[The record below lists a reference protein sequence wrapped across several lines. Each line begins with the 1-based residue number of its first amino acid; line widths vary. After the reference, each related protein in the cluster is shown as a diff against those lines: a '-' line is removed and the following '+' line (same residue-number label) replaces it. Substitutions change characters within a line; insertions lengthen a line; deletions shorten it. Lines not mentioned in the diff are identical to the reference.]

1 MINER
6 VKKLRVEMEKIGVDA
21 YLITGTDPHQSEYV
35 APRWR
40 TRAFISGFTG
50 SAGTVIIT
58 KDKALLW
65 VDSRYFIQA
74 AAEIQGSEFEMLKL
88 AMPGVPTPYE
98 WLKNNMPKKAIVGVE
113 GMTISIQDFLRIEKD
128 LKEKNIKLVSTP
140 DLLDPIWTDRPAV
153 PFSPCVEMR
162 DDYAGFTA
170 AAKVN
175 IVRLKLRQKNANWT
189 LISSIDDIAW
199 LTNLRAD
206 DIAYNPVFV
215 SYAYV
220 SLDKAILF
228 TNPKRFDK
236 ELKAKVEQVFELRD
250 YNEITLII
258 SELTRQRSGYYS
270 PEKTAYAFAPYLLKK
285 RNIQGRD
292 ITTDLK
298 ARKNPAELEGMRRA
312 HFLDGIAFA
321 NFMANIDP
329 LGTYSEIQISDRFE
343 AERKKME
350 GYLGPSFGPISGFRE
365 HGAMCHY
372 SATPESDK
380 KIDCQGLLVLDTGS
394 QFEFGMT
401 DLTRTLL
408 FGSDASEE
416 EKRDY
421 TLVLKGHLALAR
433 QRFPH
438 GTKGVQLDILA
449 RQYLWTAGMNF
460 FHGTGHGVGCRLNVH
475 EGPARIS
482 SALIDVDLEQGMVLS
497 DEPGVYKEG
506 RHGIRIENLIVVQND
521 VETEFGAFYSFE
533 TLSMVPYERR
543 LIDTRYLTDSELQQ
557 INLYHEWIRS
567 QLIDY
572 VFEETKPWLEEV
584 TKPIE
589 RVNKEK

>member
-1 MINER
+1 MIN
-6 VKKLRVEMEKIGVDA
+6 KRVERLREEMKKEGIDA

-58 KDKALLW
+58 MDKALLW

-74 AAEIQGSEFEMLKL
+74 AEEIQGSEFEMLKL
-88 AMPGVPTPYE
+88 DMPGVLDPYK
-98 WLKNNMPKKAIVGVE
+98 WLESNLDKSSVVGVD
-113 GMTISIQDFLRIEKD
+113 GSTISIEKFLEVESN
-128 LKEKNIKLVSTP
+128 LKEKKINLVATS
-140 DLLDPIWTDRPAV
+140 DLLDRFWQDRPDI
-153 PFSPCVEMR
+153 PFSKCVKMK
-162 DDYAGFTA
+162 DDYAGLTA
-170 AAKVN
+170 SAKVN
-175 IVRLKLRQKNANWT
+175 FVRLKLRQKGATWT
-189 LISSIDDIAW
+189 FISSLDDIAW
-199 LTNLRAD
+199 LTNLRGD

-215 SYAYV
+215 SYAFI
-220 SLDKAILF
+220 SLDKAIIF
-228 TNPKRFDK
+228 TNPDRLDE
-236 ELKAKVEQVFELRD
+236 ELKREVEGVFEIKD
-250 YNEITLII
+250 YFDVLDIVPPFAKKGI
-258 SELTRQRSGYYS
+258 GYYS
-270 PEKTAYAFAPYLLKK
+270 PDKVSYEFASFLLKK
-285 RNIQGRD
+285 KNLQGRD

-298 ARKNPAELEGMRRA
+298 ARKNPSELEGMRRA

-329 LGTYSEIQISDRFE
+329 LGKYSEIEISNRFE
-343 AERKKME
+343 EERKKME
-350 GYLGPSFGPISGFRE
+350 GYLGPSFGPISGFKE

-372 SATPESDK
+372 SASEESNK
-380 KIDCQGLLVLDTGS
+380 RVEGQGLLVLDTGS

-408 FGSDASEE
+408 FGADATEE

-433 QRFPH
+433 QRFPQ
-438 GTKGVQLDILA
+438 GTRGVQLDVLA

-482 SALIDVDLEQGMVLS
+482 TALIDVPLEPGMVMS

-521 VETEFGAFYSFE
+521 VETEFGTFYSFE
-533 TLSMVPYERR
+533 VLSMVPYERK
-543 LIDTRYLTDSELQQ
+543 LIDPRYLTDSEIQQ
-557 INLYHEWIRS
+557 INLYHQWVRN
-567 QLIDY
+567 QLIGY
-572 VFEETKPWLEEV
+572 VFEETKPWLEEA

-589 RVNKEK
+589 RAK

>member
-6 VKKLRVEMEKIGVDA
+6 LSKLRKEMVKEGLDA
-21 YLITGTDPHQSEYV
+21 YLVTGTDPHQSEYV

-40 TRAFISGFTG
+40 TREFISGFTG
-50 SAGTVIIT
+50 SAGTVIVT
-58 KDKALLW
+58 SDKALLW

-74 AAEIQGSEFEMLKL
+74 AAEIKGTEFEMLKL
-88 AMPGVPTPYE
+88 DMPGVPNPYD
-98 WLKNNMPKKAIVGVE
+98 WLKENMAKNSVVGVE
-113 GMTISIQDFLRIEKD
+113 GLTISIDSFGKIEKD
-128 LKEKNIKLVSTP
+128 LLKNDIKLVSTP
-140 DLLDPIWTDRPAV
+140 DLLDRFWTDRPAV
-153 PFSPCVEMR
+153 PDTKCVKMQDE
-162 DDYAGFTA
+162 YAGFTA

-175 IVRLKLRQKNANWT
+175 FVRLKLRQKSADWT
-189 LISSIDDIAW
+189 VISSLDDIAW

-206 DIAYNPVFV
+206 DIAYNPVFI
-215 SYAYV
+215 SYAFI
-220 SLDKAILF
+220 SLDKAIIF
-228 TNPKRFDK
+228 TNPNRFNEDIK
-236 ELKAKVEQVFELRD
+236 SIVEKDFEIMD
-250 YNEITLII
+250 YMDII
-258 SELTRQRSGYYS
+258 SMLPSLTKDGVGYYS
-270 PEKTAYAFAPYLLKK
+270 PGKTAYAFAPYLLSSA
-285 RNIQGRD
+285 NIQGRD

-312 HFLDGIAFA
+312 HFLDGVAFA
-321 NFMANIDP
+321 NFMSNIDP
-329 LGTYSEIQISDRFE
+329 LGKYTEIEISDRFE
-343 AERKKME
+343 NERKKME
-350 GYLGPSFGPISGFRE
+350 GYLGPSFGPISGYRE

-380 KIDCQGLLVLDTGS
+380 KIDGHGLLVLDTGS

-408 FGSDASEE
+408 FGADATEE

-433 QRFPH
+433 QRFPQ
-438 GTKGVQLDILA
+438 GTRGVQLDILA

-482 SALIDVDLEQGMVLS
+482 SALVDVALEPGMVLS

-506 RHGIRIENLIVVQND
+506 KHGIRIENLITVQND
-521 VETEFGAFYSFE
+521 VETEFGTFYSFE
-533 TLSMVPYERR
+533 VLSMVPYEKR
-543 LIDTRYLTDSELQQ
+543 LIDTRYLTDSEIQQ
-557 INLYHEWIRS
+557 INLYHQWVHD

-572 VFEETKPWLEEV
+572 VFEEAKPWLDEA

-589 RVNKEK
+589 RAK